1 MIHWETIV
9 KRREFSVL
17 ILIGAL
23 VVVFSIFTE
32 RFLSINNISN
42 LLLQTAGIVT
52 ASIGMTMVI
61 ITAGIDVSV
70 GSTMGM
76 ACAVSGLA
84 LTAGL
89 PALLVF
95 IVAIAVGLIIGLFN
109 GALIAYGE
117 IPPIIVTLGTM
128 NLVRA
133 LMYQVLG
140 GRWIS
145 GIPPTIRFI
154 GLGKMLGI
162 PISTWIAGFLIIA
175 FTYFLNMRP
184 LGRYIYAVGNNQEA
198 ARISGINLKTTL
210 VFVYALT
217 GALVGFA
224 GLIYVARTGIVQTNT
239 GMGFELDVIAAVV
252 LGGTSILG
260 GRGTVVGSLLGALL
274 VGIIK
279 NGMILLNVPALSE
292 GLVIGV
298 LIIVSVLLDL
308 LRSKR

>member
-95 IVAIAVGLIIGLFN
+95 IAAIAVGLIIGLFN

>member
-17 ILIGAL
+17 ILIGVL